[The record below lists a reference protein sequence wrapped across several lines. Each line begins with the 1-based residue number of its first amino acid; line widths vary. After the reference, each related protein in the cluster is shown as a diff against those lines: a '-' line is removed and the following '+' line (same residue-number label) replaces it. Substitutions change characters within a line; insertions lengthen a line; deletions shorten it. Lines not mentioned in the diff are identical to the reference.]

1 MAVPRGGLSWLTR
14 VRLEKTDIG
23 AGRVNPPATRCRD
36 CELRQLHLFRP
47 MSRRELGRIEAMK
60 RSHLSVPAGT
70 DIVRAGQRG
79 RTVYTMFDGWAA
91 RYHRLPAGSRQ
102 ILDVLLPGD
111 TIALGS
117 VMLGTSAHSVQA
129 MTPASLCVLDG
140 RKLATLFRTSP
151 SFAIGILRNGLQDA
165 KRADARLA
173 MLGRMSAEERVGYFI
188 VEIYDRLGQRGMT
201 NGVACPFPLRR
212 TDIADAVGLS
222 RVHVM
227 RALRE
232 LRAQGL
238 MDLRGRDLI
247 IPSVARLAAY
257 TGYTLQP
264 PNGTRFI
271 L

>member
-1 MAVPRGGLSWLTR
+1 
-14 VRLEKTDIG
+14 
-23 AGRVNPPATRCRD
+23 
-36 CELRQLHLFRP
+36 
-47 MSRRELGRIEAMK
+47 
-60 RSHLSVPAGT
+60 
-70 DIVRAGQRG
+70 
-79 RTVYTMFDGWAA
+79 
-91 RYHRLPAGSRQ
+91 
-102 ILDVLLPGD
+102 
-111 TIALGS
+111 
-117 VMLGTSAHSVQA
+117 
-129 MTPASLCVLDG
+129 
-140 RKLATLFRTSP
+140 
-151 SFAIGILRNGLQDA
+151 
-165 KRADARLA
+165 
-173 MLGRMSAEERVGYFI
+173 
-188 VEIYDRLGQRGMT
+188 MT

>member
-1 MAVPRGGLSWLTR
+1 
-14 VRLEKTDIG
+14 
-23 AGRVNPPATRCRD
+23 
-36 CELRQLHLFRP
+36 
-47 MSRRELGRIEAMK
+47 
-60 RSHLSVPAGT
+60 
-70 DIVRAGQRG
+70 
-79 RTVYTMFDGWAA
+79 
-91 RYHRLPAGSRQ
+91 
-102 ILDVLLPGD
+102 
-111 TIALGS
+111 
-117 VMLGTSAHSVQA
+117 